1 MDVKKII
8 GTQRGYNHIYFFTNQ
23 APSSKKK
30 KDCEKELKDESYQEV
45 SELFINFKDELR
57 LIVDL
62 EKSEEE

>member
-1 MDVKKII
+1 MIDNFEELDKKLSKDLLNVIDTI
-8 GTQRGYNHIYFFTNQ
+8 DKLINQ
-23 APSSKKK
+23 IEK
-30 KDCEKELKDESYQEV
+30 KELIDESYQEV

>member
-1 MDVKKII
+1 MIDNFEELDKKLSKDLFNVIDTI
-8 GTQRGYNHIYFFTNQ
+8 DKLINQ
-23 APSSKKK
+23 IEK
-30 KDCEKELKDESYQEV
+30 KELIDESYQEV

>member
-1 MDVKKII
+1 MIDNFEELDKKLSKDLFNVIDTI
-8 GTQRGYNHIYFFTNQ
+8 DKLINQ
-23 APSSKKK
+23 IEK
-30 KDCEKELKDESYQEV
+30 KELKDQSYQEV

>member
-1 MDVKKII
+1 MIDNFEELDKKMSKDLFNVIDTI
-8 GTQRGYNHIYFFTNQ
+8 DKLINQ
-23 APSSKKK
+23 IEK
-30 KDCEKELKDESYQEV
+30 KELKDESYQEV

>member
-1 MDVKKII
+1 MIDNFEELDKKLSKDLINVI
-8 GTQRGYNHIYFFTNQ
+8 DTIDKLINQ
-23 APSSKKK
+23 IEK
-30 KDCEKELKDESYQEV
+30 KELKDESYQEV

>member
-1 MDVKKII
+1 MIDNFEELDKKLSKDLFNVIDTI
-8 GTQRGYNHIYFFTNQ
+8 DKLINQ
-23 APSSKKK
+23 IEK
-30 KDCEKELKDESYQEV
+30 KELTDESYQEV

>member
-1 MDVKKII
+1 MDTIDKLI
-8 GTQRGYNHIYFFTNQ
+8 NQ
-23 APSSKKK
+23 IEK
-30 KDCEKELKDESYQEV
+30 KELKDESYQEV

>member
-1 MDVKKII
+1 MIDNFEELDKKLSKDLLNVIDTI
-8 GTQRGYNHIYFFTNQ
+8 DKLINQ
-23 APSSKKK
+23 IEK
-30 KDCEKELKDESYQEV
+30 KELTDESYQEV

>member
-1 MDVKKII
+1 MIDNFEELDKKLSKDLFNVMDTIDKLI
-8 GTQRGYNHIYFFTNQ
+8 NQ
-23 APSSKKK
+23 IEK
-30 KDCEKELKDESYQEV
+30 KELKDESYQEV